1 MKNKELKL
9 VLLSIT
15 CLCSTTLFSQDL
27 PADFG
32 DILDDNPTDATLV
45 QFVWIMIL
53 FACTLAFFAKKNP
66 FKKDF

>member
-9 VLLSIT
+9 VLLSLV

-32 DILDDNPTDATLV
+32 DVIDDNPTDATLV
-45 QFVWIMIL
+45 HFVWVLIL
-53 FACTLAFFAKKNP
+53 FVCTITYFAKKNP
-66 FKKDF
+66 FNKN